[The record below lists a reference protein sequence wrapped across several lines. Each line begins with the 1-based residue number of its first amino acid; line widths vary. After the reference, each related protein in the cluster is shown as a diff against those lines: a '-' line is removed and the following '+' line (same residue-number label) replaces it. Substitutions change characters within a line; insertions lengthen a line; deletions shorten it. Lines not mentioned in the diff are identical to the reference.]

1 MAEVTT
7 TTTTNGT
14 AIPASTFTTA
24 DITASPS
31 LEELR
36 AELER
41 LKDENTKLKNAQSN
55 ASADASK
62 YKKALQE
69 RMSEQERAA
78 TETKELI
85 EQLKADN
92 AALRRNQTFA
102 EYTSG
107 YMGIGFDAVMA
118 KKAAEATLNV
128 GDDFSALTKT
138 IQEFI
143 TAHDKAISA
152 DALRNTPRP
161 GVGATAPAVTK
172 EQFDKMNYSE
182 RLKVYNEQ
190 PELYKEL
197 IK

>member
-1 MAEVTT
+1 MTAQEKAENDT
-7 TTTTNGT
+7 
-14 AIPASTFTTA
+14 
-24 DITASPS
+24 
-31 LEELR
+31 R
-36 AELER
+36 
-41 LKDENTKLKNAQSN
+41 
-55 ASADASK
+55 
-62 YKKALQE
+62 
-69 RMSEQERAA
+69 
-78 TETKELI
+78 ELI

-92 AALRRNQTFA
+92 AALRRNQTYA

-128 GDDFSALTKT
+128 GDDFAALTKT

-143 TAHDKAISA
+143 TAHDKAMQA

-172 EQFDKMNYSE
+172 EQFEKMNYSE